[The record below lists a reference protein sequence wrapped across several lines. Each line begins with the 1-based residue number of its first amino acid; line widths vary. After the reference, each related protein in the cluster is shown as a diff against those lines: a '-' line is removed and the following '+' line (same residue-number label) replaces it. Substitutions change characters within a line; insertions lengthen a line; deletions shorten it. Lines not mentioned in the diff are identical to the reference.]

1 MQYRDST
8 ISDFIKSYSQV
19 DITFESIHYK
29 EKNLLANSSDSLILL
44 SDSLLDKFRLDLANS
59 IVMLT
64 LSSSEYNK
72 YRFNPKLLSYDLYQT
87 TELWST
93 ILDLNELHSS
103 TEFDINPLK
112 VYDSSIINYIN
123 TILSLEKPFIDINEE
138 EIG

>member
-44 SDSLLDKFRLDLANS
+44 SDSLLDKFRVDLANS